1 MKIDLVISRITA
13 LLRDRFELDVS
24 ALTTDSK
31 LRDLG
36 IDSLDGMNIIFN
48 LEEEFGVTIP
58 EDEAKNYTTVAHAIK
73 GITLLMEQKSAR
85 SQA

>member
-36 IDSLDGMNIIFN
+36 IDSLHFVDVLMD
-48 LEEEFGVTIP
+48 L
-58 EDEAKNYTTVAHAIK
+58 EDELGVKLTDLSFPPNPSLGEIAEVIATNTMAKA
-73 GITLLMEQKSAR
+73 
-85 SQA
+85 